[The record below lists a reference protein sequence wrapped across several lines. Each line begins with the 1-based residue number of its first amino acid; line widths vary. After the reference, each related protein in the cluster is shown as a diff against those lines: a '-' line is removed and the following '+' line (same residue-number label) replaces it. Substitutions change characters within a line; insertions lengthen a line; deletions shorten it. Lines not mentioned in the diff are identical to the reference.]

1 MDWLNALDPSTQKI
15 ITWIIGLLAAILTQH
30 VPGVPPDIA
39 TLISAMLLSAVTG
52 YVKQHF
58 AEREQLCPECAIER
72 AAEKASAL
80 QQAEKPK
87 GS

>member
-15 ITWIIGLLAAILTQH
+15 VTWIIGLLAAILTQH
-30 VPGVPPDIA
+30 VPGVPADIA
-39 TLISAMLLSAVTG
+39 NLLSAMLLSAVTG

-58 AEREQLCPECAIER
+58 AEKEQLCPECALER
-72 AAEKASAL
+72 AAAKATAL
-80 QQAEKPK
+80 QAEKPK